1 VVAEKNL
8 VLLEAALNHSEGKAM
23 TPFFIVET
31 SSQFDETCNNLKKA
45 VINHGYGLLAMHDL
59 GATLRQKHMSFSE
72 NCCVFEICDPEQAAK
87 VLALDISV
95 CMALP
100 CRISVFTDNGETK
113 MGMLKLADIV
123 SDINGPSELTEVI
136 GDVESAVTALMLE
149 AASMNS

>member
-1 VVAEKNL
+1 MVAEKNL
-8 VLLEAALNHSEGKAM
+8 LLLEAALNHSEDQVM

-31 SSQFDETCNNLKKA
+31 SSQFDEACNNLKET

-87 VLALDISV
+87 MLALDISV

-123 SDINGPSELTEVI
+123 SDINGPSELAEVI

>member
-1 VVAEKNL
+1 
-8 VLLEAALNHSEGKAM
+8 M
-23 TPFFIVET
+23 TPFFIVDT
-31 SSQFDETCNNLKKA
+31 SSQFDEACNNLKEA
-45 VINHGYGLLAMHDL
+45 VINHGYGLLAIHDL
-59 GATLRQKHMSFSE
+59 GATLRKKHMIFSE
-72 NCCVFEICDPEQAAK
+72 NCAVFEICDPEQAAK
-87 VLALDISV
+87 VLELDISV

-149 AASMNS
+149 AASMIS